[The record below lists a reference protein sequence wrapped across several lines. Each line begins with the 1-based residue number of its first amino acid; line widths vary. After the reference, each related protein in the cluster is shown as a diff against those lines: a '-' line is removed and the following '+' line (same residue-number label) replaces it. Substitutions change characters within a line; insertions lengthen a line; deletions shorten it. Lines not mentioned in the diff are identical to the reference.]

1 MDNDNSNIVPTIT
14 TAEIPDAIKA
24 AMESN
29 LADPEAQIS
38 LYLEGAPGTSK
49 TAQAKAVAK
58 AMGWNFTH
66 IACNHLDLVEGKGY
80 PIYNKSTDQ
89 VEFKPISIWP
99 TTKGPNLLLLDE
111 FPSAIPPVQASL
123 SGLLQGGTMGDY
135 TLPAETLIVL
145 TGNRQSDKAATY
157 KIPSQLRSRVTRLG
171 VKVSTE
177 GWLLWAKDHGI
188 NKAVMEF
195 VATKPELLHAFDSD
209 AEIMPTLRGWH
220 KVSAIMASNGSDA
233 MKQAL
238 MAGSVG
244 LPAASEFIAFSRSKV
259 NLPKPSEILADPS
272 GCRIPTD
279 PGDLQTLA
287 GAMARGCTPSRTDAY
302 LTYIRRLDGEYMTV
316 FATTARAQ
324 NMTNENAILRGFVN
338 HVEER
343 NRTDEPF

>member
-14 TAEIPDAIKA
+14 TAEIPEAIKA

-29 LADPEAQIS
+29 LSDPEAQIS

-49 TAQAKAVAK
+49 TAQAAAVAK
-58 AMGWNFTH
+58 EMGWNFTH

-80 PIYNKSTDQ
+80 PIYNKDTDQ
-89 VEFKPISIWP
+89 VEFKAISIWP
-99 TTKGPNLLLLDE
+99 TTEGPNLLLLDE
-111 FPSAIPPVQASL
+111 YPQAIPPVQASL
-123 SGLLQGGTMGDY
+123 SSLLQGGTMGDY
-135 TLPAETLIVL
+135 TLPANTLIVL
-145 TGNRQSDKAATY
+145 TGNRHGDKAATY
-157 KIPSQLRSRVTRLG
+157 KMPSQMRSRVTRVE
-171 VKVSTE
+171 VKVSVE
-177 GWLLWAKDHGI
+177 GWLKWAKDHGI
-188 NKAVMEF
+188 NKVVMEF

-220 KVSAIMASNGSDA
+220 KVSAIMASNGSDS

-287 GAMARGCTPSRTDAY
+287 SAMGRSCSPHRTTAY
-302 LTYIRRLDGEYMTV
+302 LTYIKRLDGEYMTV
-316 FATTARAQ
+316 FAETAKFQ
-324 NMTNENAILRGFVN
+324 GQIIGNIVLETFCDQINA
-338 HVEER
+338 R
-343 NRTDEPF
+343 NAHL